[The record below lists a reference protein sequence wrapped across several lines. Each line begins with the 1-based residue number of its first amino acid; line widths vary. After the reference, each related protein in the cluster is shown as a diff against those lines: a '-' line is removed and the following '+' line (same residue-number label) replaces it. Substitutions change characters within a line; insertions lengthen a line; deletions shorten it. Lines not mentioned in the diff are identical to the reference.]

1 MAGDEAD
8 DRCLLLQHAYDAK
21 RDVAKI
27 GGVVDLDTAP
37 VRLDDGGVVDAHAV
51 ISRRDRFVVE
61 IERADPKV
69 MIAAG
74 EGGKRI
80 LDLQRVPVLA
90 VVEVGQGDVAI
101 EAVCDRLQSPAVG

>member
-8 DRCLLLQHAYDAK
+8 DRCLLLQHACDAK

-37 VRLDDGGVVDAHAV
+37 IRLDNGGVVDTHAV

-61 IERADPKV
+61 IERANPQV
-69 MIAAG
+69 MSAAG
-74 EGGKRI
+74 ESGKRI
-80 LDLQRVPVLA
+80 LDLQRAPSWPL
-90 VVEVGQGDVAI
+90 
-101 EAVCDRLQSPAVG
+101 